1 MQTRRGGRLNDQAEA
16 EYVYAFL
23 VPHALRSSTRTLLVD
38 DSEIHSDRLNPPDNT
53 MRCQTYH
60 VPSLTTWNLHCVCSG
75 SFITEVTPSSHACSQ
90 LAGCGS
96 RWQMG
101 FVVVVK
107 RDPYKSPPL
116 HVTLSEVLTFSVT
129 RMLSYILLLRT
140 SLCQEQAKGKRINT
154 GITRTLAQRL
164 LGLSPYGVSPSLTSA
179 GPFELHPVTS

>member
-1 MQTRRGGRLNDQAEA
+1 MPDL
-16 EYVYAFL
+16 
-23 VPHALRSSTRTLLVD
+23 SRTFVD
-38 DSEIHSDRLNPPDNT
+38 DLEPALCLFWVIHHGSNAIVT
-53 MRCQTYH
+53 CVQSTGWMW
-60 VPSLTTWNLHCVCSG
+60 LT
-75 SFITEVTPSSHACSQ
+75 
-90 LAGCGS
+90 

-101 FVVVVK
+101 FIVVVK
-107 RDPYKSPPL
+107 RDPYKSLPL
-116 HVTLSEVLTFSVT
+116 YVTLSEVLTFSVT